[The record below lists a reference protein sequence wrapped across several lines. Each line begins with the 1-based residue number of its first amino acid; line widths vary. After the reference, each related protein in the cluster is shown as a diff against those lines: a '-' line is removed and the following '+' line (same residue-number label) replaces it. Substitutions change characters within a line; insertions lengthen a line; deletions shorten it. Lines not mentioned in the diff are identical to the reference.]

1 MSTTSIH
8 TDSAKLEPSNV
19 NLIFKVPE
27 SLIAPSSTLNP
38 YQSPLTEEN
47 LQTHTIECP
56 SSRETKAQLILC
68 YVTMQQNILEAE
80 AQLRENAQI
89 QAQEMVPVEFPRDSE
104 LIRETMCEMNKTRL
118 SLAHSIRNN
127 ASASSLGASRRRT
140 TLLSNVI
147 EAQEEEEEVWN
158 EKSRIRRNK
167 LLNIFERLS
176 EPLKMLANSKSSKT
190 GFVLSRNTSSQHR
203 RRGQQFGVNE
213 DYDSG
218 ISVTSPKSKRNSI
231 GGFSYQKDK
240 PHSKLGTSYRD
251 SIDEFA
257 AYRYPKMI
265 PARLST
271 DQSLRRHSTTD
282 ISYLATAW

>member
-1 MSTTSIH
+1 
-8 TDSAKLEPSNV
+8 
-19 NLIFKVPE
+19 
-27 SLIAPSSTLNP
+27 
-38 YQSPLTEEN
+38 
-47 LQTHTIECP
+47 
-56 SSRETKAQLILC
+56 
-68 YVTMQQNILEAE
+68 MQQNILEAE

-89 QAQEMVPVEFPRDSE
+89 QAQEMVLVEFPRDSE
-104 LIRETMCEMNKTRL
+104 LIRETMCEMNKNRL

-140 TLLSNVI
+140 TLLSNVL
-147 EAQEEEEEVWN
+147 EAHEEEEEVWN

-167 LLNIFERLS
+167 LLNIFEKLS
-176 EPLKMLANSKSSKT
+176 EPLKMLANSKSSKA
-190 GFVLSRNTSSQHR
+190 GFVLSRSNASQHR
-203 RRGQQFGVNE
+203 RRGQQFGVSE

-218 ISVTSPKSKRNSI
+218 ISVTSPKPKRNSI
-231 GGFSYQKDK
+231 GGLSFQKDK
-240 PHSKLGTSYRD
+240 PLNKLGTSYGD

>member
-1 MSTTSIH
+1 
-8 TDSAKLEPSNV
+8 
-19 NLIFKVPE
+19 
-27 SLIAPSSTLNP
+27 
-38 YQSPLTEEN
+38 
-47 LQTHTIECP
+47 LQCP
-56 SSRETKAQLILC
+56 SSRETKAQLIIC

-89 QAQEMVPVEFPRDSE
+89 QAQGMVLVEFPRDSE
-104 LIRETMCEMNKTRL
+104 LIRDTMCEMNKTRL

-147 EAQEEEEEVWN
+147 EAQEEEEEEVWK
-158 EKSRIRRNK
+158 EKSRIRRNN
-167 LLNIFERLS
+167 LINIFEKLS
-176 EPLKMLANSKSSKT
+176 EPLKMLTGSRSSKS
-190 GFVLSRNTSSQHR
+190 GFVLPRNTPSQHG

-231 GGFSYQKDK
+231 GGLSYQRDRPHIK
-240 PHSKLGTSYRD
+240 PGTAYRE
-251 SIDEFA
+251 STDEFA
-257 AYRYPKMI
+257 AFRYPKMI
-265 PARLST
+265 PARLPS